1 MKAILISLLFLTLS
15 ISGQV
20 YFPFPDSNGVWSVD
34 KEKHL
39 VKGDSIYNSITY
51 KKYYRTTDTTLNQDS
66 LKFVG
71 LIRQDI
77 ANKKI
82 FGIASTYTVEFL
94 MYNFNL
100 NVNDTLSVKPIYNF
114 AWQTPRRIKVTAKDS
129 ILIDGQYRKRLTI
142 NSNVL
147 FGPSMQETW
156 IEGIGSSFGPLSPGL
171 ADPPVICICY
181 VNCTLLCHKKNS
193 SIIYINPL
201 YNLCYKEICS
211 SVGINEQSKNIS
223 SHIFP
228 NPTSGFIFLDNLSS
242 IKNITLINSQGQKL
256 DNISFNF
263 STSTVDLSKIN
274 NGVYF
279 LSITTSDKTVV
290 QKIIVDKN

>member
-15 ISGQV
+15 INGQV
-20 YFPFPDSNGVWSVD
+20 YFPFPDSNAVWSVE

-39 VKGDSIYNSITY
+39 IKGDSIYNSVTY
-51 KKYYRTTDTTLNQDS
+51 KKYYRTTDTTLNPNTFQ
-66 LKFVG
+66 FVG
-71 LIRQDI
+71 LVRQEI

-82 FGIASTYTVEFL
+82 YGIASTYTVEFL

-142 NSNVL
+142 NSNVP
-147 FGPSMQETW
+147 FGPTMQETW

-171 ADPPVICICY
+171 ADPPIICACY
-181 VNCTLLCHKKNS
+181 VNATILCHKKNGNL
-193 SIIYINPL
+193 IYVNPI
-201 YNLCYKEICS
+201 YNNCYKNICS
-211 SVGINEQSKNIS
+211 GVGIDEQNKIMRQNVY
-223 SHIFP
+223 P
-228 NPTSGFIFLDNLSS
+228 NPTSDFVFLDN
-242 IKNITLINSQGQKL
+242 INDVKNITLINSQGQKL
-256 DNISFNF
+256 ENIPLNYSNN
-263 STSTVDLSKIN
+263 TIDLSKIN

-279 LSITTSDKTVV
+279 LNITSSERTVI